1 MPFFRSSVR
10 LLRSSRRCLA
20 SSFGVA
26 AAFVL
31 SQPATAQV
39 GHLPTNSPYEDYKSG
54 QTLSASGGW
63 LGIKRDPAK
72 VAPDAT
78 GFVSLRY
85 DIGVGGP
92 AYLFARYTVAP
103 STRNVFDPAKP
114 AKTRLVNT
122 VSATTSV
129 VDLGLDIALTGQKT
143 WHHLIPSLSG
153 SLGIASDF
161 AKADTGLY
169 RFGTKFSF
177 AYGLGL
183 RYLLR
188 SGYAVRFDATNYI
201 WQYQYPEKYFLK
213 AADSTAIL
221 SDTKARSVWR
231 GNWGISAGVSVPIFR

>member
-1 MPFFRSSVR
+1 MTFFQPFMRLRCASRSFAAIS
-10 LLRSSRRCLA
+10 L
-20 SSFGVA
+20 GVA
-26 AAFVL
+26 SVVVV
-31 SQPATAQV
+31 SHPAMSQV
-39 GHLPTNSPYEDYKSG
+39 GHLPTASPYEDYKPG

-63 LGIKRDPAK
+63 LAIKRDPAK

-103 STRNVFDPAKP
+103 STRNVFDPSKP

-129 VDLGLDIALTGQKT
+129 VDLGLEIALTGQKT

-153 SLGIASDF
+153 GLGIASDF

-177 AYGLGL
+177 TYGLGL

-188 SGYAVRFDATNYI
+188 SGYSVRVDATNYI
-201 WQYQYPEKYFLK
+201 WQYQYPERYFLK
-213 AADSTAIL
+213 AADSTALL
-221 SDTKARSVWR
+221 SDTKSRSVWR
-231 GNWGISAGVSVPIFR
+231 GNWGVSAGVSVPIFR

>member
-1 MPFFRSSVR
+1 MPFFQPSPR
-10 LLRSSRRCLA
+10 LQFSSRRSVAFCVGVA
-20 SSFGVA
+20 SSL
-26 AAFVL
+26 VL
-31 SQPATAQV
+31 SQIAIAQV
-39 GHLPTNSPYEDYKSG
+39 GHLPTKSPYEDYKSG

-92 AYLFARYTVAP
+92 AYLFARYTIAP
-103 STRNVFDPAKP
+103 STRNVYDPTKP
-114 AKTRLVNT
+114 AKTRLVSRA
-122 VSATTSV
+122 SATTSV

-143 WHHLIPSLSG
+143 WHRLIPSLSG
-153 SLGIASDF
+153 GLGIASDF

-177 AYGLGL
+177 TYGLGL

-213 AADSTAIL
+213 AADNTAIL

-231 GNWGISAGVSVPIFR
+231 GNWGVSAGISVPIFR

>member
-1 MPFFRSSVR
+1 MPFFRPSPR
-10 LLRSSRRCLA
+10 LHLTSLRSVAFCA
-20 SSFGVA
+20 GVSS
-26 AAFVL
+26 AFVL
-31 SQPATAQV
+31 SQSAIAQV
-39 GHLPTNSPYEDYKSG
+39 GHLPTESPYEDYKSG

-63 LGIKRDPAK
+63 LAIKRDPAK

-103 STRNVFDPAKP
+103 STRNVFDPTKP
-114 AKTRLVNT
+114 AKTRLVST
-122 VSATTSV
+122 ASATTSV
-129 VDLGLDIALTGQKT
+129 VDVGLDIALTGQKT

-153 SLGIASDF
+153 GLGIASDF

-177 AYGLGL
+177 TYGLGL

-188 SGYAVRFDATNYI
+188 SGYSIRFDATNYI

-231 GNWGISAGVSVPIFR
+231 GNWGVSAGVSVPIFR